1 MPASK
6 LNKTILRK
14 FKHNQHNHAMNLSST
29 LFRRLLP
36 VLIILLVSATAVRA
50 QVFGQN
56 IVRYKNEKFK
66 VLQTPHFEIYYY
78 LKNEKLIKKFAQDAE
93 TWYKMHQEIFRDTFL
108 RKNPIILYNNHPD
121 FQTTTALNGEI
132 GIGTGGVTEAFKN
145 RVIMPVMELNNQT
158 RHVLGHELVH
168 AFQYHTLLEK
178 DSIGLESISQ
188 TPLWMV
194 EGMAEYLSIGK
205 VDAFTSMWMRDALLN
220 RDIPSLKDLTNSNKY
235 FPYRYGQAFWTFVG
249 SVYGDTT
256 IVPLFKATAKYGYE
270 NGLRYTFGYD
280 DSTLSGLWKNAIE
293 AHYRPMLKSD
303 SSQVKITGTKVIDN
317 KNAGNMNVA
326 PAISPDGQYLAF
338 LSEKD
343 LFGIDLFLADAKTG
357 KIIRKL
363 SSQISNS
370 HIDDFNFLES
380 AGTWSPDS
388 KQFAFSIFSKGRNQ
402 LMIID
407 VATGKVNLRA
417 PMGEV
422 TQFGN
427 LSWAANGD
435 DIAFS
440 GMVEG
445 QSDIFSYNLKTK
457 QVTQITNDNYS
468 DYAPNYAPDGKKIVF
483 SSDRASMSKNANT
496 AVHPINLTIYDI
508 ESKTLTDVPVFAGA
522 NNLNAQFSGDSN
534 RIFFLSNRDGFRNMY
549 EYNLSDKKVKQLTD
563 YFTGISGITEFSPA
577 MSVSRNDDIVYSYYR
592 SQRYTLYNS
601 PLSNFR
607 SKAVDANEVNF
618 DAAVLPPMENL
629 GVDIVNSNLANFERF
644 EKTTA
649 DSMRLVPYR
658 PKFKLDYLANS
669 GGVGVSTSR
678 FGTGVQG
685 GISGRFSDILGK
697 NQIIANLAINGE
709 IYDFGGLVGYIN
721 QSSRINWGAA
731 ISHSPYVSGFR
742 DVVAEQLDGRNGK
755 INVFND
761 RTNIIRTF
769 EEQAQVFGAYPFNKV
784 HRFELGGAFS
794 RYSYRVDRFS
804 NYYEDLGGG
813 ISGGYLGSDKKRIPT
828 AQASR
833 ELGFSLNSFT
843 IMQANASFV
852 GDNSIMG
859 ITSPLDGFRYR
870 VGVEQ
875 YFGDYKFYALSLDA
889 RKYVRLKPF
898 TIAARTFNY
907 MRIGKDGERLY
918 PLFIGYPY
926 FIRGYEAN
934 SFYKSRNSTSGDF
947 DINQLSGNKVAVFNF
962 EVRLPFTGPKKLAQ
976 IPSKFL
982 FTDLNFFFDAGLAWN
997 QGNKIVFK
1005 SQPTYTT
1012 QPGIDAQGN
1021 PKKDAAG
1028 DPILEQVTNERVPA
1042 ISFGVSLRVNVFGY
1056 FVLEPYYAFPLQ
1068 RKDVKAGV
1076 FGLTFAPGW

>member
-1 MPASK
+1 M
-6 LNKTILRK
+6 I
-14 FKHNQHNHAMNLSST
+14 
-29 LFRRLLP
+29 
-36 VLIILLVSATAVRA
+36 SATTVQA

-78 LKNEKLIKKFAQDAE
+78 LKNEKMVKKFAEDAE
-93 TWYKMHQEIFRDTFL
+93 TWYKMHQEIFKDTFIK
-108 RKNPIILYNNHPD
+108 RNPIILYNNHPD
-121 FQTTTALNGEI
+121 FQTTTALSGGI

-168 AFQYHTLLEK
+168 AFQYRLLLEK
-178 DSIGLESISQ
+178 DSIGLENISN

-205 VDAFTSMWMRDALLN
+205 TDAFTSMWMRDAMLN

-270 NGLRYTFGYD
+270 NGLKYTFGYD
-280 DSTLSGLWKNAIE
+280 DRTLSGLWKNAIE
-293 AHYRPMLKSD
+293 AHYRPMLKPD
-303 SSQVKITGTKVIDN
+303 SSQIKITGTKIVDN

-326 PAISPDGQYLAF
+326 PAISPNGQYLAF

-363 SSQISNS
+363 SSQVSNS

-407 VATGKVNLRA
+407 VASGKVILHE
-417 PMGEV
+417 PMGAV
-422 TQFGN
+422 AQFGN

-457 QVTQITNDNYS
+457 QVSQITNDSYS
-468 DYAPNYAPDGKKIVF
+468 DYAPNYATDGKKIVF
-483 SSDRASMSKNANT
+483 SSDRVSMAEKSNN
-496 AVHPINLTIYDI
+496 AVHPLNLTVYDI
-508 ESKTLTDVPVFAGA
+508 DSKTLSNIPVFPGA
-522 NNLNAQFSGDSN
+522 NNLNAQFSGDSKK
-534 RIFFLSNRDGFRNMY
+534 IYFLSNRDGFRNMY
-549 EYNLSDKKVKQLTD
+549 EYTIADQKLQQLTD

-577 MSVSRNDDIVYSYYR
+577 MSVSKNDDIVYSYYR
-592 SQRYTLYNS
+592 SQRYTLYHS
-601 PLSNFR
+601 PRQNFR
-607 SKAVDANEVNF
+607 AKPVDANAVNF
-618 DAAVLPPMENL
+618 DAAVLPPVEST

-644 EKTTA
+644 EKTIT
-649 DSMRLVPYR
+649 DSMKLVPYK

-697 NQIIANLAINGE
+697 NQIIANLSINGDVK
-709 IYDFGGLVGYIN
+709 DFGGLVGYIN
-721 QSSRINWGAA
+721 QASRINWGAA
-731 ISHSPYVSGFR
+731 ISHVPYVTGYR
-742 DVVAEQLDGRNGK
+742 DIVPEQIDGQDGKLDV
-755 INVFND
+755 IND

-769 EEQAQVFGAYPFNKV
+769 EEQVQLFSAYPFNKV
-784 HRFELGGAFS
+784 HRFELGGSLS
-794 RYSYRVDRFS
+794 RYSYRVDRFN
-804 NYYEDLGGG
+804 NYYENINGYP
-813 ISGGYLGSDKKRIPT
+813 GGYIGSDRTKANT
-828 AQASR
+828 AQAAQ

-843 IMQANASFV
+843 IMQVNASIV
-852 GDNSIMG
+852 GDNSVMG
-859 ITSPLDGFRYR
+859 LAAPLDGFRYR
-870 VGVEQ
+870 LGVEQ
-875 YFGDYKFYALSLDA
+875 YFGDYEFYAVAVDI
-889 RKYVRLKPF
+889 RKYLRLKPF
-898 TIAARTFNY
+898 TLAARTFNY
-907 MRIGKDGERLY
+907 FRVGKEGERLY
-918 PLFIGYPY
+918 PLYAGYPY
-926 FIRGYEAN
+926 LIRGYEAN
-934 SFYKSRNSTSGDF
+934 SFYKSRNSSNGDF
-947 DINQLSGNKVAVFNF
+947 DINQLSGSKMAVFNF
-962 EVRLPFTGPKKLAQ
+962 EIRLPFTGPKKLAQ
-976 IPSKFL
+976 IPSTLL
-982 FTDLNFFFDAGLAWN
+982 FSDLNLFFDAGLAWN
-997 QGNKIVFK
+997 QGNKVVFK
-1005 SQPTYTT
+1005 SQPSY
-1012 QPGIDAQGN
+1012 QIEPAKDGQGN
-1021 PKKDAAG
+1021 PIVDQDG
-1028 DPILEQVTNERVPA
+1028 NPILTQVTNERVPA
-1042 ISFGVSLRVNVFGY
+1042 LSVGISLRVNVFGY

-1068 RKDVKAGV
+1068 RKDAKSGV

>member
-1 MPASK
+1 
-6 LNKTILRK
+6 
-14 FKHNQHNHAMNLSST
+14 MNLSAT

-36 VLIILLVSATAVRA
+36 LLIILSLFTSTNTVQA

-56 IVRYKNEKFK
+56 LVRYKNEKFK

-78 LKNEKLIKKFAQDAE
+78 LKNEKMVKKFAEDAE
-93 TWYKMHQEIFRDTFL
+93 TWYKMHQEIFKDTFVK
-108 RKNPIILYNNHPD
+108 RNPIILYNNHPD
-121 FQTTTALNGEI
+121 FQTTTALSGGV

-168 AFQYHTLLEK
+168 AFQYRLLLEK
-178 DSIGLESISQ
+178 DSVGLENIGN

-205 VDAFTSMWMRDALLN
+205 TDAFTSMWMRDALLN
-220 RDIPSLKDLTNSNKY
+220 RDVPSLKDLTNSNKY

-270 NGLRYTFGYD
+270 NGLKYTFGYD
-280 DSTLSGLWKNAIE
+280 DRTLSGLWKNAIE
-293 AHYRPMLKSD
+293 AHYRPMLKAD
-303 SSQVKITGTKVIDN
+303 SSQIKITGTKIVDN

-343 LFGIDLFLADAKTG
+343 LFGIDLFLAEAKTG

-363 SSQISNS
+363 SSQVSNS

-407 VATGKVNLRA
+407 VATGKVILNT
-417 PMGEV
+417 PMGDV
-422 TQFGN
+422 AQFGN

-440 GMVEG
+440 GMIEG

-457 QVTQITNDNYS
+457 QVTQITNDSYS
-468 DYAPNYAPDGKKIVF
+468 DYAPNYAADGKKIVF
-483 SSDRASMSKNANT
+483 SSDRVSMSQKSNH
-496 AVHPINLTIYDI
+496 AVHPLNLTIYDI
-508 ESKTLTDVPVFAGA
+508 DSKTLSNIAVFPGA
-522 NNLNAQFSGDSN
+522 NNLNAQFSGDSKKVY
-534 RIFFLSNRDGFRNMY
+534 FLSNRDGFRNLY
-549 EYNLSDKKVKQLTD
+549 EYTLSDQKIQQLTD

-592 SQRYTLYNS
+592 AQRYTLYHS
-601 PLSNFR
+601 TRQNFR
-607 SKAVDANEVNF
+607 AKPVDANAVNF
-618 DAAVLPPMENL
+618 NAAVLPPMEYD
-629 GVDIVNSNLANFERF
+629 GVDIVNSNLNNFERF
-644 EKTTA
+644 EKTIP
-649 DSMRLVPYR
+649 DSMKLVPYK

-685 GISGRFSDILGK
+685 GIAGRFSDILGK
-697 NQIIANLAINGE
+697 NQIIANLSINGE
-709 IYDFGGLVGYIN
+709 LQDFGGLVGYIN
-721 QSSRINWGAA
+721 QASRVNWGAA
-731 ISHSPYVSGFR
+731 LSHVPYITGYR
-742 DVVAEQLDGRNGK
+742 DIVADQIDGKDGK
-755 INVFND
+755 QNVIND

-769 EEQAQVFGAYPFNKV
+769 EEQAQLFAAFPFNKV
-784 HRFELGGAFS
+784 HRFELGGSLS
-794 RYSYRVDRFS
+794 RYSYGVTRFN
-804 NYYEDLGGG
+804 NYYENINGNAGRF
-813 ISGGYLGSDKKRIPT
+813 LGSERTKASL
-828 AQASR
+828 AQASE
-833 ELGFSLNSFT
+833 ELGFALKSFT
-843 IMQANASFV
+843 LMQTSASFV
-852 GDNSIMG
+852 GDNSVMG
-859 ITSPLDGFRYR
+859 LTSPLDGFRYR

-875 YFGDYKFYALSLDA
+875 YFGDYKFYAVAVDI
-889 RKYVRLKPF
+889 RKYLRLKPF

-907 MRIGKDGERLY
+907 FRVGKEGENLY
-918 PLFIGYPY
+918 PLFAGYPTL
-926 FIRGYEAN
+926 IRGYEAN
-934 SFYKSRNSTSGDF
+934 SFYKTRNSSTGNF
-947 DINQLSGNKVAVFNF
+947 DINQLSGSKIAVFNF

-976 IPSKFL
+976 IPSKLL
-982 FTDLNFFFDAGLAWN
+982 FTDLNLFFDAGLAWN
-997 QGNKIVFK
+997 QGNKVVFK
-1005 SQPTYTT
+1005 GQPSYQIEPATD
-1012 QPGIDAQGN
+1012 GQGN
-1021 PKKDAAG
+1021 PIVDDNG
-1028 DPILEQVTNERVPA
+1028 QPILTQVTNERVPA
-1042 ISFGVSLRVNVFGY
+1042 LSVGLSLRVNVFGY

-1068 RKDVKAGV
+1068 RKDAKSGV